1 PEFVERCGAGVP
13 VLVDHPDTGTMR
25 PEDHARRAV
34 GATMLGWA
42 KDDREVWCVARVYD
56 AAVNL
61 ALAEGL
67 LSTSPA
73 VVFTVADGCETIE
86 LDDERRL
93 LIEGSPTLLDHL
105 ALVPEGVWDRGVPS
119 GVRADAKETKMAD
132 ENETP
137 TETKPAPENAA

>member
-13 VLVDHPDTGTMR
+13 ILFDHPDGGTMR
-25 PEDHARRAV
+25 PDDHARRAV
-34 GATMLGWA
+34 GATMLGWS
-42 KDDREVWCVARVYD
+42 KDDREVWVVARVYD
-56 AAVNL
+56 ESINA

-86 LDDERRL
+86 LGEDRRL
-93 LIEGSPTLLDHL
+93 LIEGAPTLLDHL

-132 ENETP
+132 EPE